1 MTSGHPT
8 VAMANNQQIEER
20 CSQYKIPICDLRR
33 KHVVLI
39 QSAIVA
45 LKLKTHAHTH
55 KSHSHRKAKFYFS
68 SVSLREERLNK
79 AHEQLEILH

>member
-1 MTSGHPT
+1 MTSGHST
-8 VAMANNQQIEER
+8 LAMANNQQIEER
-20 CSQYKIPICDLRR
+20 CSQYKVPICDLRR

-45 LKLKTHAHTH
+45 LKLK
-55 KSHSHRKAKFYFS
+55 KKKKGHSHRKAKFYFS

-79 AHEQLEILH
+79 AHEQLGILH